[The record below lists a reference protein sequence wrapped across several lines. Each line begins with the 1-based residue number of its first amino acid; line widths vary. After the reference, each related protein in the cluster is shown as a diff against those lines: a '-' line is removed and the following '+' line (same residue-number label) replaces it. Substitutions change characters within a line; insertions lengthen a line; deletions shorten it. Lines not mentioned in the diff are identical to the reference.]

1 MTPQFSLP
9 LFEIR
14 SQPQGRIDGY
24 ASVFGGVDSYG
35 DTIAPG
41 AYAQSLAAY
50 RASGNAPAMLWS
62 HQMDAP
68 IGRWLALKE
77 DARGLRVEGQL
88 NLKTDAGVQA
98 FEHLRAGDISGLSIG
113 FRVAKG
119 GSETVNG
126 VNVLTEIDLMEISV
140 VALPADSG
148 ARVTSVKQIQPIKP
162 TTKRDLE
169 KALHALGYSRR
180 EATQIVTR
188 GFTDFDAFEA
198 LEAEK
203 LANIVGALK
212 SATKVFS
219 N

>member
-1 MTPQFSLP
+1 MAPQFSLP

-35 DTIAPG
+35 ESIAPG
-41 AYAQSLAAY
+41 AYSRSLGAY
-50 RASGNAPAMLWS
+50 RAGSAAPAMLWS
-62 HQMDAP
+62 HQIDAP
-68 IGRWLALKE
+68 IGRWLALRE

-113 FRVAKG
+113 FRVPDG
-119 GSETVNG
+119 GAEIIDG
-126 VNVLTEIDLMEISV
+126 IKVLTEIDLLEISV
-140 VALPADSG
+140 VSLPADSA
-148 ARVTSVKQIQPIKP
+148 ARVTSVKHVTSIKP
-162 TTKRDLE
+162 ATKRDLE

-188 GFTDFDAFEA
+188 GFTDFEALEA

-203 LANIVGALK
+203 LANIINALK

-219 N
+219 H